1 MIELEQ
7 YFKGQKN
14 WEEFSDNFNDVWV
27 NSDLQKSLLSEL
39 ENRIDLAKVIY
50 YNIGETSIDWLNKKV
65 PALDNLTPLE
75 CLKTEKTTN
84 RLKECL
90 MRMPQ

>member
-14 WEEFSDNFNDVWV
+14 WLEFSSIFSEDWES
-27 NSDLQKSLLSEL
+27 SDFQKLLLSKL
-39 ENRIDLAKVIY
+39 NNQVDIARVIY
-50 YNIGETSIDWLNKKV
+50 YHIGESSLEWINKNI

-90 MRMPQ
+90 MRMK

>member
-1 MIELEQ
+1 MAELEK
-7 YFKGQKN
+7 YFDGQKS
-14 WEEFSDNFNDVWV
+14 WLDFLSNFNEEWK
-27 NSDLQKSLLSEL
+27 SSEFQKSLLNKL
-39 ENRIDLAKVIY
+39 NNQIDIAKVIY
-50 YNIGETSIDWLNKKV
+50 FHIGENSLEWINKKI

-90 MRMPQ
+90 MRMK